1 MKAVARPRGG
11 GGAGITMETGPLA
24 RQLESVERNMAFLR
38 QEHLALLRGLH
49 LEILVIQYS
58 GGFALHKK
66 ILPPPHTAPNLH
78 PTLIS
83 RSGLVGLAK
92 LTCELN
98 LKPAGRTQ
106 AGEDYDRLENC
117 LNTGAATATAAL
129 CCPGTSILYD
139 LMQWVG
145 VQWAGFE
152 EVREGIGELRR
163 ELSQKGALAGALR
176 AALKDRER
184 RFLEELKRRSHKI
197 ASLNGE
203 LQRQTDAAARLS
215 FQLYAARQS
224 LFHQQEAQERAS
236 RGSGRAERPP
246 PSPPLPPTPPPVPPM
261 PATRPKRRSH
271 RPPAVVRAERA
282 RECVPRERVT
292 GPEDPAPMPD
302 PALFLYPRRQ
312 RPRQRHAHRPR
323 PPGDGPEEGGR
334 PRSRLNST
342 PTAGVAAEAE

>member
-1 MKAVARPRGG
+1 
-11 GGAGITMETGPLA
+11 METGPLA

-49 LEILVIQYS
+49 LEILSLQRRC
-58 GGFALHKK
+58 AE
-66 ILPPPHTAPNLH
+66 
-78 PTLIS
+78 
-83 RSGLVGLAK
+83 

-106 AGEDYDRLENC
+106 AEVEEEEQLLEQRRRQVEARL
-117 LNTGAATATAAL
+117 
-129 CCPGTSILYD
+129 
-139 LMQWVG
+139 
-145 VQWAGFE
+145 
-152 EVREGIGELRR
+152 REQQCSLAELRR

-302 PALFLYPRRQ
+302 PALFLYPRRH

-323 PPGDGPEEGGR
+323 PPGEGPEEGGR